1 MNARAKL
8 EILMIECTLKR
19 LATSSLPLFALA
31 AGGEEE
37 IAAS

>member
-1 MNARAKL
+1 MPSQKMGT
-8 EILMIECTLKR
+8 LMIECTLKR